1 MAEMSKHEKK
11 STHSQNQLIIDRRGG
26 KNKTVAALLAIFFG
40 SFGLHKFY
48 LGKVMWGLVYL
59 FLFWSSISMILG
71 FIEGIMYLTM
81 SDKDF
86 EAKYS

>member
-1 MAEMSKHEKK
+1 MTKK
-11 STHSQNQLIIDRRGG
+11 SG
-26 KNKTVAALLAIFFG
+26 KSKMTAALLAIFLG

-48 LGKVMWGLVYL
+48 LGQVVWGLLYL

-71 FIEGIMYLTM
+71 FIEGIYYLTM

-86 EAKYS
+86 SAKYS

>member
-1 MAEMSKHEKK
+1 MKFQMKLLDQKVKKIMTKK
-11 STHSQNQLIIDRRGG
+11 SG
-26 KNKTVAALLAIFFG
+26 KSKMTAALLAIFLG

-48 LGKVMWGLVYL
+48 LGQVTWGLLYL

-71 FIEGIMYLTM
+71 FIEGIYYLTM

-86 EAKYS
+86 ENKYS

>member
-1 MAEMSKHEKK
+1 MSKK
-11 STHSQNQLIIDRRGG
+11 SG
-26 KNKTVAALLAIFFG
+26 KSKLTTALLAIFLG

-48 LGKVMWGLVYL
+48 LGQVTWGLLYL
-59 FLFWSSISMILG
+59 FLFWSSISTILG
-71 FIEGIMYLTM
+71 FIEGIYYLTM

>member
-1 MAEMSKHEKK
+1 MTKK
-11 STHSQNQLIIDRRGG
+11 SSKSKMT
-26 KNKTVAALLAIFFG
+26 AALLAIFLG

-48 LGKVMWGLVYL
+48 LGQVTWGLLYL

-71 FIEGIMYLTM
+71 FIEGIYYLTM

-86 EAKYS
+86 AAKYS

>member
-1 MAEMSKHEKK
+1 MAKK
-11 STHSQNQLIIDRRGG
+11 SKSG
-26 KNKTVAALLAIFFG
+26 KSKMTAALLAIFLG

-48 LGKVMWGLVYL
+48 LGQVVWGLLYL

-71 FIEGIMYLTM
+71 FIEGIYYLTM

-86 EAKYS
+86 KAKYP

>member
-1 MAEMSKHEKK
+1 MAKK
-11 STHSQNQLIIDRRGG
+11 SG
-26 KNKTVAALLAIFFG
+26 KSKMTAALLAIFLG

-48 LGKVMWGLVYL
+48 LGQVVWGLFYL

-71 FIEGIMYLTM
+71 FIEGIYYLTM

-86 EAKYS
+86 ETKYS

>member
-1 MAEMSKHEKK
+1 M
-11 STHSQNQLIIDRRGG
+11 T
-26 KNKTVAALLAIFFG
+26 AALLAIFLG

-48 LGKVMWGLVYL
+48 LGQVVWGLLYL
-59 FLFWSSISMILG
+59 FLFWSSISMIVG
-71 FIEGIMYLTM
+71 FIEGIYYLTM

>member
-1 MAEMSKHEKK
+1 MKLLDQKVKKIMTKK
-11 STHSQNQLIIDRRGG
+11 SG
-26 KNKTVAALLAIFFG
+26 KSKMTAALLAIFLG

-48 LGKVMWGLVYL
+48 LGQVTWGLLYL

-71 FIEGIMYLTM
+71 FIEGIYYLTM

-86 EAKYS
+86 ENKYS

>member
-1 MAEMSKHEKK
+1 M
-11 STHSQNQLIIDRRGG
+11 
-26 KNKTVAALLAIFFG
+26 VATLLAIFFG

-48 LGKVMWGLVYL
+48 LGQVVWGLVYL
-59 FLFWSSISMILG
+59 FLFWSLISMILG
-71 FIEGIMYLTM
+71 FIEGIIYLTM

>member
-1 MAEMSKHEKK
+1 MASNTKKLKK
-11 STHSQNQLIIDRRGG
+11 SG
-26 KNKTVAALLAIFFG
+26 KSKMTTALLAIFLG

-48 LGKVMWGLVYL
+48 LGKVTWGLLYL

-71 FIEGIMYLTM
+71 FIDGIYYLTM

-86 EAKYS
+86 KAKYS

>member
-1 MAEMSKHEKK
+1 MDKKKHNSNGKSKM
-11 STHSQNQLIIDRRGG
+11 
-26 KNKTVAALLAIFFG
+26 VAALLAIFFG

-48 LGKVMWGLVYL
+48 LGKVVWGLIYL

-81 SDKDF
+81 SDKEF
-86 EAKYS
+86 EGKYS

>member
-1 MAEMSKHEKK
+1 MAKKKYNSNRKSKM
-11 STHSQNQLIIDRRGG
+11 
-26 KNKTVAALLAIFFG
+26 VAALLAIFFG

-48 LGKVMWGLVYL
+48 LGKVVWGLIYL

-71 FIEGIMYLTM
+71 FIEGIYYLTM

-86 EAKYS
+86 EAKYK

>member
-1 MAEMSKHEKK
+1 MAKKTTKK
-11 STHSQNQLIIDRRGG
+11 SG
-26 KNKTVAALLAIFFG
+26 KSKMTAALLAIFLG

-48 LGKVMWGLVYL
+48 LGQVTWGLLYL

-71 FIEGIMYLTM
+71 FIEGIYYLTM

>member
-1 MAEMSKHEKK
+1 MYNLNNMTKK
-11 STHSQNQLIIDRRGG
+11 SG
-26 KNKTVAALLAIFFG
+26 KSKMTAALLAIFLG

-48 LGKVMWGLVYL
+48 LGKVVWGLLYL

-71 FIEGIMYLTM
+71 FIDGIYYLTM
-81 SDKDF
+81 SNKDF

>member
-1 MAEMSKHEKK
+1 MNKKKNSSSKI
-11 STHSQNQLIIDRRGG
+11 IIDRKSG
-26 KNKTVAALLAIFFG
+26 KSKMVAALLAIFFG

-48 LGKVMWGLVYL
+48 LGQVVWGLVYL

-81 SDKDF
+81 SDKSF

>member
-1 MAEMSKHEKK
+1 MTKKMSKK
-11 STHSQNQLIIDRRGG
+11 SG
-26 KNKTVAALLAIFFG
+26 KSKMTTALLAIFLG

-48 LGKVMWGLVYL
+48 LGQVTWGLLYL

-71 FIEGIMYLTM
+71 FIEGIYYLTM

-86 EAKYS
+86 KAKYP

>member
-1 MAEMSKHEKK
+1 MNNKSGKSK
-11 STHSQNQLIIDRRGG
+11 T
-26 KNKTVAALLAIFFG
+26 TAALLAIFLG

-48 LGKVMWGLVYL
+48 LGQVVWGLLYL

-71 FIEGIMYLTM
+71 FIEGIYYLTM

-86 EAKYS
+86 AAKYS

>member
-1 MAEMSKHEKK
+1 MANKMTKK
-11 STHSQNQLIIDRRGG
+11 SG
-26 KNKTVAALLAIFFG
+26 KSKMTAALLAIFLG

-48 LGKVMWGLVYL
+48 LGQVTWGLLYL

-71 FIEGIMYLTM
+71 FIEGIYYLTM

-86 EAKYS
+86 IAKYP

>member
-1 MAEMSKHEKK
+1 MSKK
-11 STHSQNQLIIDRRGG
+11 SG
-26 KNKTVAALLAIFFG
+26 KSKMTAALLAIFLG

-48 LGKVMWGLVYL
+48 LGQVTWGLLYL

-71 FIEGIMYLTM
+71 FIEGIYYLTM

-86 EAKYS
+86 KLKYS

>member
-1 MAEMSKHEKK
+1 MAKK
-11 STHSQNQLIIDRRGG
+11 SG
-26 KNKTVAALLAIFFG
+26 KSKMTAALLAIFLG

-48 LGKVMWGLVYL
+48 LGQVVWGLLYL

-71 FIEGIMYLTM
+71 FIEGIYYLTM

-86 EAKYS
+86 KAKYH

>member
-1 MAEMSKHEKK
+1 MSKK
-11 STHSQNQLIIDRRGG
+11 SG
-26 KNKTVAALLAIFFG
+26 KSKMTAALLAIFLG

-48 LGKVMWGLVYL
+48 LGQVTWGLLYL

-71 FIEGIMYLTM
+71 FIEGIYYLTM

-86 EAKYS
+86 EPKYN

>member
-1 MAEMSKHEKK
+1 MTKK
-11 STHSQNQLIIDRRGG
+11 SG
-26 KNKTVAALLAIFFG
+26 KSKMTAALLAIFLG

-48 LGKVMWGLVYL
+48 LGQVTWGLLYL

-71 FIEGIMYLTM
+71 FIEGIYYLTM

-86 EAKYS
+86 ENKYS

>member
-1 MAEMSKHEKK
+1 M
-11 STHSQNQLIIDRRGG
+11 T
-26 KNKTVAALLAIFFG
+26 AALLAIFLG

-48 LGKVMWGLVYL
+48 LGQVTWGLLYL

-71 FIEGIMYLTM
+71 LIEGIYYLTM

-86 EAKYS
+86 KAKYP

>member
-1 MAEMSKHEKK
+1 MYNLNNMAKK
-11 STHSQNQLIIDRRGG
+11 SG
-26 KNKTVAALLAIFFG
+26 KSKMTAALLAIFLG

-48 LGKVMWGLVYL
+48 LGQVVWGLLYL

-71 FIEGIMYLTM
+71 FIEGIYYLTM

-86 EAKYS
+86 ATKY

>member
-1 MAEMSKHEKK
+1 MTKKVTNKSSKSKM
-11 STHSQNQLIIDRRGG
+11 T
-26 KNKTVAALLAIFFG
+26 TALLAIFLG

-48 LGKVMWGLVYL
+48 LGQVTWGLLYL

-71 FIEGIMYLTM
+71 FIEGIYYLTM
-81 SDKDF
+81 SNKDF